1 MIFKLQWSATA
12 LKLGSALQAGK
23 SPFFLASM
31 PSPVSPSPRLG
42 SSPPGLC
49 LSFLTHFPALP
60 HLAHAPPLF
69 QTSPFRA
76 FCYRFGSCPD
86 GHLPGGLQNT
96 FHSFPF
102 LSPRQSL
109 LHATIRFSSSPPL
122 GLLLPLLEASSQLPL
137 MDLHHS

>member
-1 MIFKLQWSATA
+1 M
-12 LKLGSALQAGK
+12 
-23 SPFFLASM
+23 
-31 PSPVSPSPRLG
+31 VSYCLEAWL
-42 SSPPGLC
+42 SPPGGEEPFLLGFYAIPCFSISPTRVEPSRTLC

-60 HLAHAPPLF
+60 HLTHAPPLF
-69 QTSPFRA
+69 HTSPFRA

-109 LHATIRFSSSPPL
+109 LRATIRFSSRPPL
-122 GLLLPLLEASSQLPL
+122 GLWRPLLEASSQLPL